1 MAPGAAGCRMGQGGR
16 CWLGP
21 MTPDQV
27 NLLRKLALNERE
39 ATNLVMSGSL
49 ADSLRLDAGT
59 AALVRLAALLS
70 VDSDPA
76 TFQWAAEL
84 AMAAGVD
91 DDEIFH
97 ALLVVAPIIG
107 VARMT
112 AALPHLMAALELEVV
127 EG

>member
-1 MAPGAAGCRMGQGGR
+1 
-16 CWLGP
+16 

>member
-1 MAPGAAGCRMGQGGR
+1 
-16 CWLGP
+16 

-27 NLLRKLALNERE
+27 KILRRLALNERE
-39 ATNLVMSGSL
+39 ATNLVMSGEL
-49 ADSLRLDAGT
+49 ADSLPLDART
-59 AALVRLAALLS
+59 ASLVRIAALLS

-84 AMAAGVD
+84 GVAAGVD
-91 DDEIFH
+91 DNDVFH

-112 AALPHLMAALELEVV
+112 AALPHLMAALDLEVV